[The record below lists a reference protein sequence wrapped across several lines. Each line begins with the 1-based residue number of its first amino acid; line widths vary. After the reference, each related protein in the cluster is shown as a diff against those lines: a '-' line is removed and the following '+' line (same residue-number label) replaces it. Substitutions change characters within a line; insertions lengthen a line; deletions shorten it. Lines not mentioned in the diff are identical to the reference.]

1 MRLLRRFIIV
11 TICLSGVLCAF
22 AQSAK
27 QYNVQDFGA
36 VADGKFM
43 NTRTIQYAIDYV
55 SAHGGG
61 ELLFTPGRYLCGSI
75 YLKSNVTLNLQ
86 LGATLLGSTNPLDYV
101 KDPRMKWTAFVM
113 AVDQENIG
121 VIGEGTITC
130 QGFTTAY
137 NLVDL
142 VNRGAF
148 ADGMKYDRPTE
159 ASRPSNIYFRECT
172 GVTVTGI
179 TLRDPASWNQ
189 IYDQCKNVYVDHVK
203 VYATSYWNNDGI
215 DIVDCDGVKITNC
228 FFDAADDVIC
238 FKSHSKEHMCQNIVV
253 DNCTGRSSANG
264 VKFGTASC
272 GGFKNVKLTNITIYD
287 TYRSA
292 VTLAAVDGAEVDG
305 FEIDGLRSINTG
317 NVIYLRTGHRRNLEK
332 QSSMK
337 NIVIRNVYAEVP
349 ADKPDAGYMYEGPVE
364 DLPRNISPSG
374 IVGQPDIPIEN
385 VLLANIEI
393 VTPGGGTSF
402 YAYQG
407 TAPDELEAIPEQPAK
422 YPEFSQFKELPAWGF
437 YVRHA
442 NNLVMR
448 NVNIKALQS
457 DYRPAI
463 VMDDVNGASLQLKIE
478 EPASSGKQQVITNK
492 VSNCSVDV
500 TK

>member
-1 MRLLRRFIIV
+1 MRLIKKLFVIA
-11 TICLSGVLCAF
+11 ICLLGVLCGY
-22 AQSAK
+22 AQSTK
-27 QYNVQDFGA
+27 QYDVQEFGA

-43 NTRTIQYAIDYV
+43 NTRTIQHAIDYI
-55 SAHGGG
+55 SAQGGG
-61 ELLFTPGRYLCGSI
+61 ELLFTPGRYLCGTI

-86 LGATLLGSTNPLDYV
+86 LGATLFGSSNPLDYV
-101 KDPRMKWTAFVM
+101 KEPRMKWTAFVM

-121 VIGEGTITC
+121 IKGAGTITC
-130 QGFTTAY
+130 QGFVTAY

-148 ADGMKYDRPTE
+148 GDAMRYDRPTE

-172 GVTVTGI
+172 GVTVTDI

-189 IYDQCKNVYVDHVK
+189 IYDQCKNVVVDNIK
-203 VYATSYWNNDGI
+203 VYSTSYWNNDGI
-215 DIVDCDGVKITNC
+215 DIVDCDGVKITNS
-228 FFDAADDVIC
+228 FFDAADDAIC
-238 FKSHSKEHMCQNIVV
+238 FKSHSKTASCQNIVV
-253 DNCTGRSSANG
+253 DNCTARSSANG
-264 VKFGTASC
+264 VKFGTVSC
-272 GGFKNVKLTNITIYD
+272 GSFKNVKLTNITVYD

-292 VTLAAVDGAEVDG
+292 VTLAAVDGSDVDG

-337 NIVIRNVYAEVP
+337 NVVIRNVYAEVP
-349 ADKPDAGYMYEGPVE
+349 ATKSDAGYMYEGPVE

-385 VLLANIEI
+385 VLLENIEI
-393 VTPGGGTSF
+393 VYPGAGDSL
-402 YAYQG
+402 YAYRG
-407 TAPDELEAIPEQPAK
+407 VTPAELEAIPEQPAK

-442 NNLVMR
+442 NNLTMK
-448 NVNIKALQS
+448 NVKITALEN
-457 DYRPAI
+457 DYRPA
-463 VMDDVNGASLQLKIE
+463 VVLQDVKGASLQLKVV
-478 EPASSGKQQVITNK
+478 EPQSEGKNQVVKHNASDCTIDMVK
-492 VSNCSVDV
+492 
-500 TK
+500 

>member
-1 MRLLRRFIIV
+1 M
-11 TICLSGVLCAF
+11 
-22 AQSAK
+22 
-27 QYNVQDFGA
+27 
-36 VADGKFM
+36 
-43 NTRTIQYAIDYV
+43 
-55 SAHGGG
+55 
-61 ELLFTPGRYLCGSI
+61 
-75 YLKSNVTLNLQ
+75 
-86 LGATLLGSTNPLDYV
+86 
-101 KDPRMKWTAFVM
+101 
-113 AVDQENIG
+113 
-121 VIGEGTITC
+121 
-130 QGFTTAY
+130 
-137 NLVDL
+137 
-142 VNRGAF
+142 
-148 ADGMKYDRPTE
+148 
-159 ASRPSNIYFRECT
+159 
-172 GVTVTGI
+172 
-179 TLRDPASWNQ
+179 
-189 IYDQCKNVYVDHVK
+189 
-203 VYATSYWNNDGI
+203 
-215 DIVDCDGVKITNC
+215 
-228 FFDAADDVIC
+228 
-238 FKSHSKEHMCQNIVV
+238 
-253 DNCTGRSSANG
+253 
-264 VKFGTASC
+264 
-272 GGFKNVKLTNITIYD
+272 
-287 TYRSA
+287 
-292 VTLAAVDGAEVDG
+292 DGAEVDG